1 MEEFT
6 SETLF
11 IIDWKAKE
19 FLIILIKKN
28 MKGSIKITKKMD
40 LEFTILIRIKN
51 TKAILHMDL

>member
-40 LEFTILIRIKN
+40 LEFTILIRVKN
-51 TKAILHMDL
+51 TKAILRMD